1 MCMALT
7 ASNVKYV
14 SNHLKRVGHLKDIL
28 LCTPKKSLLVIS
40 VEESFLQKTIW
51 GCIWKQNMNMNLT
64 YLTIFTDVDFLR
76 KKSEFHL
83 LFQEDFLQGSRRVQC
98 DVCFENFR
106 DRYNLKRHYVV
117 HTREKPYA
125 CSLCDGRFTQ
135 ISSLK
140 QHVKTK
146 HDQSYGVPLPMV
158 EHKWTQIQSLF
169 FRTISFKLQDATN
182 VKSVSKAF
190 ETNMCLKGIMLF
202 TRKKNPTFVK
212 YVIDVILSKTNW
224 KFISEQYTRIR
235 TPTLGPTPNS
245 NLILSRQ

>member
-1 MCMALT
+1 MISSEKKDSQSIPYFRIVMCMALT

-51 GCIWKQNMNMNLT
+51 GCIWKQNINMNLT

-106 DRYNLKRHYVV
+106 DKYNLKRHYVV
-117 HTREKPYA
+117 HTREKPYT

-140 QHVKTK
+140 QHIKTK
-146 HDQSYGVPLPMV
+146 HGEQSYGL
-158 EHKWTQIQSLF
+158 T
-169 FRTISFKLQDATN
+169 
-182 VKSVSKAF
+182 
-190 ETNMCLKGIMLF
+190 
-202 TRKKNPTFVK
+202 
-212 YVIDVILSKTNW
+212 
-224 KFISEQYTRIR
+224 
-235 TPTLGPTPNS
+235 
-245 NLILSRQ
+245 